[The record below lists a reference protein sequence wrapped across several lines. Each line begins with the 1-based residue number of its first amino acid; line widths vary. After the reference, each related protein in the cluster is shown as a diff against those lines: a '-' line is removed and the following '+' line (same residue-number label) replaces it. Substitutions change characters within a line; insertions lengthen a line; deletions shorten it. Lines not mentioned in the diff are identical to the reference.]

1 MRRSK
6 RELKNFVL
14 YLFIIYIYICNFF
27 REAATETSFCNKVLF
42 DPLPSTIIGNIFKKR
57 RT

>member
-14 YLFIIYIYICNFF
+14 YIFVIFF
-27 REAATETSFCNKVLF
+27 GDAATETSFCNNVLF
-42 DPLPSTIIGNIFKKR
+42 DPLPSTTIGNVFKKR
-57 RT
+57 